1 LHFEGEERSVEQVEH
16 FMGNE
21 PGALVCAR
29 RFLIEGGLILLASEF
44 GHRACDRV
52 IQTPVQHSEVVC
64 GDVRVHLH
72 GEFGN
77 RLAHVAVVVHDL

>member
-1 LHFEGEERSVEQVEH
+1 MQYGPSASPHPDIAGLEHFEGEERSVEQVAH

-52 IQTPVQHSEVVC
+52 IQTRSA
-64 GDVRVHLH
+64 
-72 GEFGN
+72 FGS
-77 RLAHVAVVVHDL
+77 RLW